1 MTGERFAGNEQR
13 MTVTADPLEQVNAH
27 SLLSAAKW
35 RWSWDCTPRAKS
47 DIYDCIVTFLIF
59 LYLWNVCT
67 HNVKVVISQKR
78 YKTGHSYNKRLLGIL
93 MWLIEWH

>member
-1 MTGERFAGNEQR
+1 VTGERFAGNEQR

-59 LYLWNVCT
+59 FISLERLYTQCKSSN
-67 HNVKVVISQKR
+67 ISETVQDR
-78 YKTGHSYNKRLLGIL
+78 AQLQ
-93 MWLIEWH
+93 